1 MSEPASITIQRRI
14 EWSDTDA
21 SGHWHN
27 VAAFR
32 MLEWAE
38 TALLDRLGLVDDV
51 YGRLPRVHVEADFT
65 GRLGHRD
72 LVDISLRVEQ
82 VGRSSLSYGVT
93 ITHDGA
99 QVAAARFV
107 VVLVDDDGLPRS
119 WSDDHRRLLL
129 TAGAQ
134 PPEKLVSG

>member
-1 MSEPASITIQRRI
+1 
-14 EWSDTDA
+14 
-21 SGHWHN
+21 
-27 VAAFR
+27 
-32 MLEWAE
+32 
-38 TALLDRLGLVDDV
+38 
-51 YGRLPRVHVEADFT
+51 
-65 GRLGHRD
+65 
-72 LVDISLRVEQ
+72 VDISLRVEQ

-134 PPEKLVSG
+134 PPEKLVSGNVSP

>member
-38 TALLDRLGLVDDV
+38 TALLDRLGLVDNV
-51 YGRLPRVHVEADFT
+51 YAGFRGFT
-65 GRLGHRD
+65 SKP
-72 LVDISLRVEQ
+72 ISRA
-82 VGRSSLSYGVT
+82 GWAIAIWWTSHSAWSRW
-93 ITHDGA
+93 
-99 QVAAARFV
+99 AAARS
-107 VVLVDDDGLPRS
+107 R
-119 WSDDHRRLLL
+119 
-129 TAGAQ
+129 TA
-134 PPEKLVSG
+134 